1 MRGSGHTDKSAERW
15 TLFRFLLVGGLSS
28 LSYSLLFALPL
39 VYMLLAALLFALII
53 NLTDWP
59 VFLSSVIL
67 FCLFIPTTF
76 QVHKRFTFLSRRIA
90 STAFPSYAVMQLCCF
105 SAVSAVSANLVTNV
119 YLLDT
124 ALYLVTVGIAAML
137 TFLIGKYVIF
147 RPLPDGHRHDD

>member
-1 MRGSGHTDKSAERW
+1 MSIFRRQDKSAERW

-28 LSYSLLFALPL
+28 LSYS
-39 VYMLLAALLFALII
+39 LLFALII

-90 STAFPSYAVMQLCCF
+90 TTAFPSYAVMQLCCF
-105 SAVSAVSANLVTNV
+105 SAVSAVSANLVTNI

-124 ALYLVTVGIAAML
+124 ALYLVTVGISAML

-147 RPLPDGHRHDD
+147 RPLPDGRRHDE